1 MSTNSANSPGTR
13 VLVVEDDA
21 AVRRGVADAFAAGG
35 YEVLEAADGPRGLEK
50 ALSASP
56 DIVLL
61 DVMLPELDGFGV
73 LARLRQQAP
82 GLPVILLTARGAE
95 EDRVRG
101 LRTGADD
108 YVTKPFSVLELI
120 ARVEAVLRR
129 SAERAK
135 TTDSRPTI
143 AGRRFD
149 LERRTATLADGTE
162 VELTE
167 REAELIAFLV
177 ANPDRAITR
186 EELLRYVWHIDPRG
200 LETRTVDMLVA
211 RLRERLAD
219 DPAKPGVIATVRGK
233 GYRLATAP
241 EAGDGTG

>member
-1 MSTNSANSPGTR
+1 MSTPLR

-21 AVRRGVADAFAAGG
+21 AVRRGLADALTAAG
-35 YEVLEAADGPRGLEK
+35 YAVDEAADGPRGLEK
-50 ALSASP
+50 ALSATP

-73 LARLRQQAP
+73 LAELRRRAP

-108 YVTKPFSVLELI
+108 YVTKPFSVLELV

-135 TTDSRPTI
+135 VADARPVI
-143 AGRRFD
+143 AGRSFD
-149 LERRTATLADGTE
+149 LGRRTATLADGRE

-167 REAELIAFLV
+167 READLVAFLV

-211 RLRERLAD
+211 RLRERLED
-219 DPAKPGVIATVRGK
+219 DPAAPEVVATVRGK
-233 GYRLATAP
+233 GYRLATPP
-241 EAGDGTG
+241 EGAAG